1 MEVEYSKHWLRKHLR
16 KRKDITNDM
25 IEFVLKNSKKLNDKH
40 WKDALNSIS
49 QIPSSGRKLKVVYR
63 KSKEKIFI
71 VTAFWL
77 D

>member
-1 MEVEYSKHWLRKHLR
+1 MEVEYSKHWLRKHFR

-25 IEFVLKNSKKLNDKH
+25 IEFVLKNSRELKDKH

-49 QIPSSGRKLKVVYR
+49 KIPPSGRTLKVVY
-63 KSKEKIFI
+63 KKLKEKIFI

-77 D
+77 N